1 MRQNT
6 TQAMFPLS
14 DEQIAVSKQ
23 SIVDDGPH
31 VATQMRG
38 GTCNTQSQCEEA
50 GGKWVPDPAGNA
62 YCMGAGCKD
71 SGTGDWD

>member
-1 MRQNT
+1 VRPKVKQTMYL
-6 TQAMFPLS
+6 LS
-14 DEQIAVSKQ
+14 DEQIEVSRPAV
-23 SIVDDGPH
+23 VADGPH